1 LIYPRSTLDL
11 SSLWSILLQ
20 AFGDVRENGPL
31 EAAWAVASFAK
42 ALELLRG
49 RVADWQ
55 ATYEEFLQWTDR
67 LLMPQTD
74 EYMNSTQNAIAIGQQ
89 NVLNNW

>member
-1 LIYPRSTLDL
+1 
-11 SSLWSILLQ
+11 
-20 AFGDVRENGPL
+20 VRENGPL

-55 ATYEEFLQWTDR
+55 ATYEEFMQWTDR
-67 LLMPQTD
+67 LLMPQMD
-74 EYMNSTQNAIAIGQQ
+74 QYMNSTQNAIAIGQQ